1 MGLNII
7 TDRGERF
14 SAAELKGLTDE
25 FGRHLPQRSLV
36 FLFCENVI
44 GSLIGYLGCL
54 ENRSV
59 PVMLDATKDFDMLKH
74 LLEVYKPN
82 YVWMPLRIKSEK
94 LISEPVYER
103 FSYGLFEYCRDHVNL
118 NDDLALL
125 LTTSGSTGS
134 PKLVRLSNENIKS
147 NAESIAEYLDITS
160 EERPITSLPMY
171 YSYGLSV
178 INSHLLKDA
187 TLLLT
192 DKVVIQKE
200 FWAFAKE
207 QAATSIAGVPYT
219 YEMLRRLRI
228 FHMDLP
234 ALRTMTQAGGKLS
247 STLVKEFVEWA
258 QASGRRFIVM
268 YGQTEAT
275 ARMSYTPCEK
285 ALEKYA
291 SIGIAIPG
299 GAFSIIDAEGNEIT
313 STDTDGELV
322 YKGPNVS
329 MGYAECIADLAKGDE
344 NKGELHT
351 GDVARFD
358 VDGYFYITGRLK
370 RFVKIWGNRCNL
382 DAMEQLVKAGVTTEC
397 ACAGVDDL
405 VTIFVTQEGLEQDI
419 KSFLSSKMGLNVRA
433 FVVKVIDEIPKN
445 ASGKTQYAELQN
457 ML

>member
-1 MGLNII
+1 M
-7 TDRGERF
+7 
-14 SAAELKGLTDE
+14 
-25 FGRHLPQRSLV
+25 
-36 FLFCENVI
+36 
-44 GSLIGYLGCL
+44 
-54 ENRSV
+54 
-59 PVMLDATKDFDMLKH
+59 
-74 LLEVYKPN
+74 
-82 YVWMPLRIKSEK
+82 
-94 LISEPVYER
+94 
-103 FSYGLFEYCRDHVNL
+103 
-118 NDDLALL
+118 
-125 LTTSGSTGS
+125 
-134 PKLVRLSNENIKS
+134 
-147 NAESIAEYLDITS
+147 
-160 EERPITSLPMY
+160 
-171 YSYGLSV
+171 
-178 INSHLLKDA
+178 
-187 TLLLT
+187 
-192 DKVVIQKE
+192 
-200 FWAFAKE
+200 
-207 QAATSIAGVPYT
+207 
-219 YEMLRRLRI
+219 
-228 FHMDLP
+228 
-234 ALRTMTQAGGKLS
+234 
-247 STLVKEFVEWA
+247 
-258 QASGRRFIVM
+258 M